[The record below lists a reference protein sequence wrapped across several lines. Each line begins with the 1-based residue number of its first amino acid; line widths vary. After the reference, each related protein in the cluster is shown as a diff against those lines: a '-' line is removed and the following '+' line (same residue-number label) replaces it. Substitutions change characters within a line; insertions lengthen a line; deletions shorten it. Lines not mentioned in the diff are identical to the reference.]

1 MRQVEVVRESYRVAM
16 PAWTHRQRPVHRVLA
31 IIPARGGS
39 KGVPG
44 KNLRPV
50 GGVPLITRAVATARA
65 SSAIDAVVVSTDD
78 KQIADVAADAGAEI
92 MARPARLST
101 DTASSELALLNTLER
116 LGHVPEV
123 IVFMQATSPFIRTA
137 DLDIAVHRVIEG
149 GCDVAFS
156 AVRTHAFLWEAA
168 AAGVVGVNHDL
179 QHRHR
184 RQDRAPQYQETGAFY
199 VMRTTG
205 FLESHHRF
213 FGTVAVALTDPR
225 FAIEIDDEADLEVAD
240 ALAPLFDVPSDTA
253 EDGDHPTDRKETP
266 WLSPSVPIG

>member
-1 MRQVEVVRESYRVAM
+1 M
-16 PAWTHRQRPVHRVLA
+16 PARTHRLRPVHRVVA

-39 KGVPG
+39 KGVKG

-50 GGVPLITRAVATARA
+50 GGVPLITRAVDTARA
-65 SSAIDAVVVSTDD
+65 SSMIDAVVVSTDD
-78 KQIADVAADAGAEI
+78 KRIADVAADAGAEI
-92 MARPARLST
+92 VARPARLST

-116 LGHVPEV
+116 LGHVP
-123 IVFMQATSPFIRTA
+123 VFIQATSPFIRVA
-137 DLDIAVHRVIEG
+137 DLDIAVHRVLDG
-149 GCDVAFS
+149 ACDVAFS

-168 AAGVVGVNHDL
+168 AGGVVGVNHDL
-179 QHRHR
+179 RYRRR

-199 VMRTTG
+199 VMRTAG

-225 FAIEIDDEADLEVAD
+225 FAVEIDDEADLEVAD
-240 ALAPLFDVPSDTA
+240 ALVPLFDVPSDMS
-253 EDGDHPTDRKETP
+253 DNGDHSTDRKESP